1 MTKLKRYIPQNT
13 IKVLCALSGNQCAH
27 PECTETLVKPT
38 PGKSDDLFIGR
49 ICHICPISPKGPR
62 GKNEFPEKELNAPE
76 NLILLCPNH
85 HTIVDGQYE
94 DYPVDMLKEW
104 KQKHESEMEKRL
116 SEDLASISPDLFSH
130 PYFPKALVDQKIEND
145 VDVLRKSRFFVEF
158 NTVESSLTLAR
169 KIVEE
174 ELSGGTDKVKGQ
186 ALAWCARF
194 LSSTEELDKAE
205 RYLKIAKGLES
216 SPEIDIANAFISSY
230 KGDESTALGILAK
243 IDLPAARSAA
253 LMIVTHHEGEEGA
266 IEWLKT
272 TGIKAMDLDPDG
284 KYFILALQF
293 KLALKKDALRT
304 LNALDNQDLDEAPIL
319 HHMTAMAYLL
329 STVPKEFCADALSFD
344 QLLFKAANF
353 RLASKAAGIDA
364 RRKALSH
371 FTQAAKAAQKLNCPS
386 ATMVE
391 DEYALWLEL
400 RDLESSDN
408 GRQKLED
415 RLKDLKSALRLVPL
429 GFQFEVGLD
438 TATVEQEIESQI
450 ALHGEITYSAAIAR
464 LALAFEQDTP
474 EAVANYITRYFD
486 QLSKHFHKKSLQFL
500 QTEKFF
506 QAGLPKKAK
515 KYLDLLLEEEL
526 TETEEERI
534 QRVIGEAKGGDPIE
548 PRKERFKETDS
559 LVDLIDLV
567 ENLNLR
573 QKWKDLCEYAEILFE
588 RTGDVHDA
596 DLLANALNKEKKTK
610 QLFLFLKANTDLFTQ
625 SKKLRILYCWS
636 LYNEGALLEARGE
649 LKKLGDD
656 PEDPNYR
663 ILEVN
668 IPIALGDWHSLSGF
682 VANEYSKKNTRSA
695 RDLMGVAQLA
705 LDLDLPLAKELLFA
719 AADKGDDDADVLAV
733 AYFLAS
739 SAGWE
744 NEDNVSQWLHKAA
757 ELSGDDGPIR
767 KIALKDFFDL
777 KPEWDRQ
784 ESQMLQMLSRGD
796 VPIFLAAQSLNK
808 SLIDFMLFPALANPA
823 ESDLRRRFPIPAYSG
838 KRQPKLLDISGVAG
852 LDATALVTL
861 SFLNLLDEALDA
873 FETVYVPYSTL
884 IWLFGEK
891 RKAGFHQP
899 SLIKN
904 AHRVHQLFLTG
915 HLEKFPPSTVA
926 GSDLCGQVGDDL
938 AKLIAE
944 AEKVRDNDDT
954 QRIVVRSSPVYNI
967 SSRMEEEADLTRH
980 AGVISSCLSVVEK
993 LRQKSQITIKEQKK
1007 ARDYLQLHEKPWPNQ
1022 PEIKDGAILYLDD
1035 SAIDYFLHLGMLK
1048 KLYTAGFK
1056 PIASPAK
1063 ASKVNEL
1070 ISYESISDEI
1080 SETIETIRSSLSS
1093 RIESGKIKLGRQ
1105 PKADEKE
1112 KQPIFPHPSADMF
1125 AMMGD
1130 CDLIISD
1137 DRFFNQNETL
1147 SYDGMKAP
1155 IFSTLDLLD
1164 TLVETGSITYEDR
1177 LEYRTRLRQS
1187 GYFFIPID
1195 DEELTTHFAVSTV
1208 PDNEF
1213 SETAELKAIRES
1225 ILHIRMNEW
1234 LQIQKEGLWLNG
1246 VLQTFIRVLKKLWL
1260 TDTDLPVVENCSNWI
1275 ADQIDSRGWVHRF
1288 EPEVGDEIVK
1298 TGRGED
1304 ILEILSFPP
1313 KAPQNTKDAYWNWAE
1328 NRILVPIK
1336 EQYPDLYALIVDS
1349 QKRLIANL
1357 TDLKLTDAGNDLKN
1371 STYIRPAL
1379 AQMALEFIPSLIR
1392 STLLEESDIQKE
1404 YGFKATSVITFD
1416 FGVAF
1421 QHHELFNS
1429 VREILS
1435 NKGETEVTDTAG
1447 RKWKL
1452 SKDTKTEKETTL
1464 VISHDNQHVA
1474 LPNFAV
1480 LSLDRKTRLRA
1491 LNEIAWDIN
1500 LPTSSKNTWH
1510 NVLSECSLEDGNF
1523 YKFLNDLTDTPVSI
1537 AESIRNEIV
1546 NPQVNISRLIPNSRR
1561 YFKRLVNTYDG
1572 SATIQDYATK
1582 KGRELFEQ
1590 LSAWRPYDGFL
1601 FSLLLSSHSS
1611 LTAEI
1616 SVKDLERDKLLSAF
1630 EFLEKY
1636 GDRISQLGA
1645 IEVGFRVLDERPEI
1659 EPFLIRLVKQLRDD
1673 DVDGEKSGFKSLSA
1687 LFFFSYGELS
1697 RTRLLSSEPPFYRRL
1712 ASLSHAAL
1720 VHRQLINSHV
1730 DIDSFCNKAV
1740 NQRGALY
1747 YLQSL
1752 TDMRLEPRWNPNLAD
1767 ATQMK
1772 ANFFA
1777 RIMAAAKDFEKNIK
1791 SSELRNQVLG
1801 TGSGSLRSLSE
1812 FPRLYYPGPLEGTE
1826 DRLNILPT
1834 EVSEAIKDQLGA
1846 KKITPLSFTAL
1857 VNFAPF
1863 FHIDSE
1869 QAELAAE
1876 ALKLGKYQLAG
1887 IKDKLQLL
1895 TILNGLATVAA
1906 TVRSKTLADEL
1917 RILVRKYR
1925 HDTQY
1930 ALSVEECITIYLVA
1944 AASRADMNDWR
1955 EYCGDCLTELAFGD
1969 LEDKDGKMLHSF
1981 IQHLCHAVPELWV
1994 SCGRADAALMAFN
2007 SS

>member
-1 MTKLKRYIPQNT
+1 M
-13 IKVLCALSGNQCAH
+13 SGNQCAH

-49 ICHICPISPKGPR
+49 ICHIYPISLKGPR
-62 GKNEFPEKELNAPE
+62 GKNEFPEKKLNAPE

-85 HTIVDGQYE
+85 HTIVDGQYK

-130 PYFPKALVDQKIEND
+130 PYFPQALVDQKIEND
-145 VDVLRKSRFFVEF
+145 VDVLRKSRFFTEF

-174 ELSGGTDKVKGQ
+174 ELSGGTGKVRAR

-194 LSSTEELDKAE
+194 LSSTEELNKAE
-205 RYLKIAKGLES
+205 EYLKIAKDLES
-216 SPEIDIANAFISSY
+216 SPETNIANAFISSY
-230 KGDESTALGILAK
+230 KGDKSAALGILAK

-284 KYFILALQF
+284 KYFILTLQF
-293 KLALKKDALRT
+293 KLTRKEDALKT
-304 LNALDNQDLDEAPIL
+304 INAIDNQDLDEAPIL

-353 RLASKAAGIDA
+353 RLDSKAAGIDA
-364 RRKALSH
+364 RRKALFH
-371 FTQAAKAAQKLNCPS
+371 FTQAAQAAQKLNCPF
-386 ATMVE
+386 AAMVE

-400 RDLESSDN
+400 RDLESSNN

-415 RLKDLKSALRLVPL
+415 GLNDLKSALRLVPL

-438 TATVEQEIESQI
+438 IATVEQEIESQI
-450 ALHGEITYSAAIAR
+450 ALHGEITHSTAIAR
-464 LALAFEQDTP
+464 LAIAFEQDTP

-486 QLSKHFHKKSLQFL
+486 QFSKYFHKKSLQFL
-500 QTEKFF
+500 QIEKFF

-515 KYLDLLLEEEL
+515 KYLDLLLEEKL
-526 TETEEERI
+526 TETEEERL
-534 QRVIGEAKGGDPIE
+534 QRAITEAKGEDPIE

-559 LVDLIDLV
+559 LLDLIDLV

-573 QKWKDLCEYAEILFE
+573 QKWEGLCEYAEILFE

-596 DLLANALNKEKKTK
+596 DLLANALNKEKKTER
-610 QLFLFLKANTDLFTQ
+610 LFLFLKANTDLFVQ

-636 LYNEGALLEARGE
+636 LYNEGTLLEARSE

-668 IPIALGDWHSLSGF
+668 IAIALGDWHSLFGF
-682 VANEYSKKNTRSA
+682 IANEYSKKDIRSA
-695 RDLMGVAQLA
+695 RDLIGVASLA
-705 LDLDLPLAKELLFA
+705 INLAAPQAKDLLFVA
-719 AADKGDDDADVLAV
+719 AQKSKDDAEVLAA

-739 SAGWE
+739 TAGWE
-744 NEDNVSQWLHKAA
+744 NDEEVTHWLQRAA
-757 ELSGDDGPIR
+757 ELSGNDGPIHN
-767 KIALKDFFDL
+767 IALKDILDQA
-777 KPEWDRQ
+777 PEWERQ
-784 ESQMLQMLSRGD
+784 ESEILPRLSCGEF
-796 VPIFLAAQSLNK
+796 PIFLAAQLLNK
-808 SLIDFMLFPALANPA
+808 SLFDFTLFPALANQSKNDP
-823 ESDLRRRFPIPAYSG
+823 RRRGGIPAYSG
-838 KRQPKLLDISGVAG
+838 NKQPICFDTAGVVG
-852 LDATALVTL
+852 IDVTALLTL
-861 SFLNLLDEALDA
+861 SFLDLLDITLDT
-873 FETVYVPYSTL
+873 FNVVHIPHSTL
-884 IWLFGEK
+884 IWLFEEK
-891 RKAGFHQP
+891 RKVAFHQP

-904 AHRVHQLFLTG
+904 AHQIRHLFATDQ
-915 HLEKFPPSTVA
+915 LEKFVPSTVA
-926 GSDLCGQVGDDL
+926 DSNLSAQVGDDL

-944 AEKVRDNDDT
+944 AEKARDNDDA
-954 QRIVVRSSPVYNI
+954 QSIVIRSSPVYQIN
-967 SSRMEEEADLTRH
+967 SQMEEEADLTNH
-980 AGVISSCLSVVEK
+980 ADVMSSCLSVIDK
-993 LRQKSQITIKEQKK
+993 LRQKGNLTSIEEKR

-1022 PEIKDGAILYLDD
+1022 PKIEDGAILYLDHL
-1035 SAIDYFLHLGMLK
+1035 STIHFLHLGILEKLK
-1048 KLYTAGFK
+1048 PAGFR
-1056 PIASPAK
+1056 PIASPTDIAR
-1063 ASKVNEL
+1063 ANEL
-1070 ISYESISDEI
+1070 ISYGNISNKVSEIMESI
-1080 SETIETIRSSLSS
+1080 RAAVSS
-1093 RIESGKIKLGRQ
+1093 RIEIRKVTLGRQ
-1105 PKADEKE
+1105 PNIDKPKE
-1112 KQPIFPHPSADMF
+1112 QLMPGHPSVDILALVRN
-1125 AMMGD
+1125 
-1130 CDLIISD
+1130 CDVIITD
-1137 DRFFNQNETL
+1137 DRFFNQNKTIKH
-1147 SYDGMKAP
+1147 DGEEAS
-1155 IFSTLDLLD
+1155 IFSTLDLLETL
-1164 TLVETGSITYEDR
+1164 TLVGAITTDNR
-1177 LEYRTRLRQS
+1177 LEHRTHLRQS

-1195 DEELTTHFAVSTV
+1195 DEELTTHLTVSTA

-1213 SETAELKAIRES
+1213 SETAELKAIREN
-1225 ILHIRMNEW
+1225 ILHIRMNNW
-1234 LQIQKEGLWLNG
+1234 LQIPKEGTWLSG
-1246 VLQTFIRVLKKLWL
+1246 VLEVFVRVLKKLWL
-1260 TDTDLPVVENCSNWI
+1260 TDTDLPIVEGRSNWI
-1275 ADQIDSRGWVHRF
+1275 ADLIDSRSWVHRF
-1288 EPEVGDEIVK
+1288 KAEIGDEIVK
-1298 TGRGED
+1298 TGRGAD
-1304 ILEILSFPP
+1304 ILKILSFPP
-1313 KAPQNTKDAYWNWAE
+1313 EAPQDTKDAYWNWAE
-1328 NRILVPIK
+1328 NRILAPIK
-1336 EQYPDLYALIVDS
+1336 EQYPDLYTLIVDS
-1349 QKRLIANL
+1349 QKRLIANI
-1357 TDLKLTDAGNDLKN
+1357 TDLKLSDAGNDLED
-1371 STYIRPAL
+1371 STHIRPVL
-1379 AQMALEFIPSLIR
+1379 AQMALEFIPPLMR

-1421 QHHELFNS
+1421 QHHELLNS
-1429 VREILS
+1429 VREVLS
-1435 NKGETEVTDTAG
+1435 NKGEAEVTDTAG

-1452 SKDTKTEKETTL
+1452 SKNTKTEKETTL
-1464 VISHDNQHVA
+1464 VISHNNQHVT
-1474 LPNFAV
+1474 LPNFTV
-1480 LSLDRKTRLRA
+1480 LSLDRKTRLCA
-1491 LNEIAWDIN
+1491 LNEIASDIN
-1500 LPTSSKNTWH
+1500 LPISSKNTWH
-1510 NVLSECSLEDGNF
+1510 DVLSECSLGDENF
-1523 YKFLNDLTDTPVSI
+1523 HKFLNDLTDTPVSI
-1537 AESIRNEIV
+1537 AEFIRNEIA

-1561 YFKRLVNTYDG
+1561 YFERLVNAYDG

-1590 LSAWRPYDGFL
+1590 LSAWKPYDGFL

-1611 LTAEI
+1611 LTVEI
-1616 SVKDLERDKLLSAF
+1616 SVNNLEREELVRAF
-1630 EFLEKY
+1630 EFLVKY
-1636 GDRISQLGA
+1636 GDRISQLGV
-1645 IEVGFRVLDERPEI
+1645 IEVGFRILHERPEI
-1659 EPFLIRLVKQLRDD
+1659 EPFLIRLVKQVRDD
-1673 DVDGEKSGFKSLSA
+1673 DVDGKTSGFKSLSA

-1712 ASLSHAAL
+1712 ASLSHTAL
-1720 VHRQLINSHV
+1720 IHRQLINSRV
-1730 DIDSFCNKAV
+1730 DIDLFCKEAV
-1740 NQRGALY
+1740 NQRGGIY

-1777 RIMAAAKDFEKNIK
+1777 RIMAVAKDFEKNIK
-1791 SSELRNQVLG
+1791 SSELRNLVLG
-1801 TGSGSLRSLSE
+1801 TGPGSLRSLSE
-1812 FPRLYYPGPLEGTE
+1812 FPSLYYPGPLEGTE
-1826 DRLNILPT
+1826 DRLNILPA
-1834 EVSEAIKDQLGA
+1834 EVSEAIKDQLSA

-1869 QAELAAE
+1869 QAELAAK
-1876 ALKLGKYQLAG
+1876 ALKLGKYQLTG

-1906 TVRSKTLADEL
+1906 TVRSKALADEL

-1930 ALSVEECITIYLVA
+1930 ALSVEECLTIYLVA

-1994 SCGRADAALMAFN
+1994 SCGRAEAALMAFN